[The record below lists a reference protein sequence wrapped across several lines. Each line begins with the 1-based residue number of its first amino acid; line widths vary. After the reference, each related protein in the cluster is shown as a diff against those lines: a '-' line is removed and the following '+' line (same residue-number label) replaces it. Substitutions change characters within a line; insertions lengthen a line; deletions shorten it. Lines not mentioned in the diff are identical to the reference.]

1 MDEQSSQFL
10 TRFLESL
17 PTDER
22 SKYHSFSSDY
32 FCNDE
37 ENANL
42 CAQLVYDGIKTA
54 TCSLKLSYLAEGEP
68 IPLTGHL
75 QVVTNWHQEPVAIIE
90 ITSVTECP
98 YNEVTEEFAFAEG
111 EGDRT
116 LNWWRKAHWQFFTE
130 ECQAIGIE
138 PQDNMMLIL
147 ERFKVVYRQT

>member
-1 MDEQSSQFL
+1 M
-10 TRFLESL
+10 
-17 PTDER
+17 
-22 SKYHSFSSDY
+22 
-32 FCNDE
+32 
-37 ENANL
+37 
-42 CAQLVYDGIKTA
+42 
-54 TCSLKLSYLAEGEP
+54 
-68 IPLTGHL
+68 
-75 QVVTNWHQEPVAIIE
+75 
-90 ITSVTECP
+90 TECP